1 LADFKNYFTV
11 GIRNYFYIKLLLEV
25 TTSPE
30 FYTYTTFVN
39 CNYRQ
44 YCEKLLSNKRCCN
57 LSFSYSH
64 VMVYVLN
71 TDNYC
76 YLLSSVVLLDD
87 VSMTSCAFVYSKLK
101 QRLIEVWCRVEQLTV
116 DMAEFAQNTLFGC
129 KNFSARGV

>member
-1 LADFKNYFTV
+1 
-11 GIRNYFYIKLLLEV
+11 
-25 TTSPE
+25 
-30 FYTYTTFVN
+30 
-39 CNYRQ
+39 
-44 YCEKLLSNKRCCN
+44 
-57 LSFSYSH
+57 
-64 VMVYVLN
+64 MVYVLN